1 MTAKSNPKW
10 LEPLWEKKKS
20 ETAKRV
26 EQAVTELVKQS
37 ESVTLEYPAQSQGL
51 IRDLDL
57 G

>member
-26 EQAVTELVKQS
+26 EQAVKVRRS
-37 ESVTLEYPAQSQGL
+37 
-51 IRDLDL
+51 
-57 G
+57 